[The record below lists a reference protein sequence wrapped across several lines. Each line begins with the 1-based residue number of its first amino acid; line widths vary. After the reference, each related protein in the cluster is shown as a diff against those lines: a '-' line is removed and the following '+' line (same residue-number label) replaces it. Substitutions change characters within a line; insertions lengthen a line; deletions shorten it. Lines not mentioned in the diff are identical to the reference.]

1 MGLLARIAG
10 RFGSVSSAQ
19 SLSAATSVVPV
30 LSLWEQFNRQ
40 SGNQTPQTVS
50 QIILEA
56 DGGNPSRLVDLSND
70 LRQKDGH
77 LHATLSTREN
87 ALSALPLT
95 IDPFLERGE
104 REPSDQDAEI
114 AGFVQDAFEGAAG
127 NGQDIRSLYDLVPH
141 LNGAVYH
148 GYSNAETAWVRDGR
162 WLLPEGFRLIDQRRF
177 AFRSNDSRL
186 VFKDSPI
193 ASAYA
198 GGVDLMA
205 EFPGQFLQHQP
216 RINGDVPCREGLS
229 HLLVWPATFRNW
241 DIIDWLRLAEL
252 AWKPWRIGRLKGKA
266 GKEDRDRLVYVLE
279 RLTNAGIAVIGENAD
294 IELLWPGQEGG
305 GSRSGSTHKEL
316 ADWLGAEMSKAILG
330 QTLTTEQGTVGSY
343 SLGKVHDQVRK
354 DIRDQDAKAVAAT
367 LRRDLVRPLVLLN
380 YGPNVPLPNVAFQ
393 TEDATDL
400 NQFSE
405 AVTKLKDAGLPIPL
419 WYVYDV
425 TGIPQPQEDDEV
437 LGEGDESDEEDVDMT
452 GLEEDEPDEELPDG
466 EPVEE
471 ESTDEE

>member
-1 MGLLARIAG
+1 MGIFARIAG

-19 SLSAATSVVPV
+19 PVTAATSVVQA

-40 SGNQTPQTVS
+40 SGNQTPASVS

-95 IDPFLERGE
+95 IDPFLERGM
-104 REPSDQDAEI
+104 RDPSDRDAEV

-148 GYSNAETAWVRDGR
+148 GYSNAETAWMRDGR

-177 AFRSNDSRL
+177 AFRSSDSRL
-186 VFKDSPI
+186 VFKGSAV
-193 ASAYA
+193 ASAYSD
-198 GGVDLMA
+198 GIDLMA
-205 EFPGQFLQHQP
+205 DFPGQFLQHQP

-241 DIIDWLRLAEL
+241 DIVDWLRLAEL
-252 AWKPWRIGRLKGKA
+252 AWKPWRIGRLKGHA

-279 RLTNAGIAVIGENAD
+279 RLTNAGIAVIGENTD
-294 IELLWPGQEGG
+294 VELVWPGQEGG
-305 GSRSGSTHKEL
+305 SRTGSTHKEL
-316 ADWLGAEMSKAILG
+316 ADWLGAEMSKAVLG
-330 QTLTTEQGTVGSY
+330 QTLTTEQGSVGSY

-380 YGPNVPLPNVAFQ
+380 YGPNVPLPNVTFQ
-393 TEDATDL
+393 TEDSADL
-400 NQFSE
+400 NEF
-405 AVTKLKDAGLPIPL
+405 ADAITKFKAAGLKIPL
-419 WYVYDV
+419 WYVQDV
-425 TGIPQPQEDDEV
+425 SGIPAPQDDDEV
-437 LGEGDESDEEDVDMT
+437 LGDSDEEDEVDVDMT
-452 GLEEDEPDEELPDG
+452 GLDDEPDPTEEPPDG
-466 EPVEE
+466 EPSEE
-471 ESTDEE
+471 EDDAQ